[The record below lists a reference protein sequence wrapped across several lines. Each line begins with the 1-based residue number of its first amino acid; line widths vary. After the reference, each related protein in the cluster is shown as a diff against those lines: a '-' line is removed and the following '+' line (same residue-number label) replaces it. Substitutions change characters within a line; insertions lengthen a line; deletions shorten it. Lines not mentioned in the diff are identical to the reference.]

1 MNGRPSVHYPKR
13 EPFFAHKFVRLLTKS
28 CAAQDIGLNAFALLC
43 VIAHQEDAARY
54 CGPVR
59 FWNEQLM
66 STLSLSPRALR
77 DAREKAI
84 KFGWLT
90 YFRENDR
97 ATGRYFV
104 TVPKQF
110 AELSD
115 SPIEEP
121 CAVRSEGSCEVSGAD
136 LHMEVHKE
144 VTSNRTRS
152 EHESAPEPSP
162 PSIPVPDPCPI
173 PLPGQSIF
181 GEMAIP
187 PNLNETELEEIARW
201 ATVMRS
207 DPTFF
212 PGSESLQEKVRRA
225 GSLKKNG
232 HSIADL
238 VSAAIA
244 GQYRML
250 YPGRESPGKKRG
262 ATSRYSEDLMATLKV
277 CRSHPGRDAWPEREK
292 HLTSDQIQALKRAG
306 GSTALLEAAGNDWN
320 LQTFSEIYEAHLKE
334 IRNGIKTSN

>member
-1 MNGRPSVHYPKR
+1 MNYPKR

-28 CAAQDIGLNAFALLC
+28 CAAQDIGLNAFALLT

-77 DAREKAI
+77 DARDKAI

-110 AELSD
+110 AALSD

-121 CAVRSEGSCEVSGAD
+121 CAVRGDVSGEASGAD
-136 LHMEVHKE
+136 LHKEVHKE
-144 VTSNRTRS
+144 VTSNCTRS

-162 PSIPVPDPCPI
+162 PSIPIPNPSPTIYTPGRDVVVPEQINTEEHREIVGRWIDYTRLPTNEAKPI
-173 PLPGQSIF
+173 
-181 GEMAIP
+181 E
-187 PNLNETELEEIARW
+187 PNSMEEQELWRIIAAW
-201 ATVMRS
+201 KA
-207 DPTFF
+207 DID
-212 PGSESLQEKVRRA
+212 SLSA
-225 GSLKKNG
+225 
-232 HSIADL
+232 A
-238 VSAAIA
+238 VSAAILGKWA
-244 GQYRML
+244 NLRKPTVQKTYAAKQKL
-250 YPGRESPGKKRG
+250 SPSFVLAVKAAQQFPQDWQRR
-262 ATSRYSEDLMATLKV
+262 AKV
-277 CRSHPGRDAWPEREK
+277 LSPEIFE
-292 HLTSDQIQALKRAG
+292 ALKRTG
-306 GSTALLEAAGNDWN
+306 TAKVASANDHE
-320 LQTFSEIYEAHLKE
+320 LQTLNTLFESHLKD
-334 IRNGIKTSN
+334 ITSGITASN